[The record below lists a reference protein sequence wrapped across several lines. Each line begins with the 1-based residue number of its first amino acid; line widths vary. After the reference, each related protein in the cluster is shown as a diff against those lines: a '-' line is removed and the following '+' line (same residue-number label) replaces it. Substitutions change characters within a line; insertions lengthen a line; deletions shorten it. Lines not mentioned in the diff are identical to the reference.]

1 MTARALFKEADL
13 TRALRAAEK
22 AKVPVRVEIEQGRMI
37 VTMVGAKMPE
47 PGANML
53 DEMFG

>member
-47 PGANML
+47 SGANML
-53 DEMFG
+53 DEMFA